1 MQMNEEAPV
10 PTADRPRQL
19 AGIRAVVWT
28 ADGRPTADLDY
39 GTRLVEGLQSLGAE
53 VRREDLTAPST
64 APETLGALH
73 VLTGGSTS
81 VNDLSTW
88 MPSGMATLER
98 LLDSAREEELH
109 VLGICLGSQMIAHC
123 IAGSSVGSGVRM
135 EAGITD
141 LQWRDGKGPQVLPSF
156 HYERIEEGPL
166 RAAGA
171 QIEAWNSRV
180 PVLAFTMGP
189 RIGGIQLHPE
199 FDAADLQELLAMN
212 RRIIEDHGASMSEV
226 ARRLEE
232 LQTRWDPTVALAMTI
247 SRLLPEL
254 RPGS

>member
-1 MQMNEEAPV
+1 
-10 PTADRPRQL
+10 
-19 AGIRAVVWT
+19 
-28 ADGRPTADLDY
+28 
-39 GTRLVEGLQSLGAE
+39 
-53 VRREDLTAPST
+53 
-64 APETLGALH
+64 
-73 VLTGGSTS
+73 
-81 VNDLSTW
+81 
-88 MPSGMATLER
+88 MATLER

-189 RIGGIQLHPE
+189 RIGGSSRTMGLRCRMWR
-199 FDAADLQELLAMN
+199 AASRSCRLDGTLQW
-212 RRIIEDHGASMSEV
+212 
-226 ARRLEE
+226 
-232 LQTRWDPTVALAMTI
+232 RWP
-247 SRLLPEL
+247 
-254 RPGS
+254 